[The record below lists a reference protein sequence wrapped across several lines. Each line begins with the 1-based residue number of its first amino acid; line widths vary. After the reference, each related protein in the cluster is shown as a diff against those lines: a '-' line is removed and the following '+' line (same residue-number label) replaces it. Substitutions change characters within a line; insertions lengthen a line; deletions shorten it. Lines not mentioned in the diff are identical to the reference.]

1 MGAKCVFASDY
12 KEWKNQRQI
21 LAPAFTTKKLKS
33 LKPIVNKAIN
43 KLLVKFDA
51 VAKSGQ
57 EVDLID
63 IYRVSLRSSA
73 ICIHTFVHRIGNQNS
88 GKKLALEKVICA

>member
-1 MGAKCVFASDY
+1 MFASDY

-51 VAKSGQ
+51 AAKLGQ
-57 EVDLID
+57 EIDLID
-63 IYRVSLRSSA
+63 IYKVSFQKQRHLYQHFCTLLYIMLLLKDGA
-73 ICIHTFVHRIGNQNS
+73 ITF
-88 GKKLALEKVICA
+88 